1 VSRVAR
7 LRAATC
13 TPRALVS
20 LVLVLALAS
29 LASSS
34 HAHAQSPTPSTPG
47 GSTSGGST
55 PEATPPATAPASAAS
70 GVTLDYS
77 VIDRST
83 VRVFSVHGVGTV
95 AIPTSRGARRLL
107 ALPES
112 SHGSGLL
119 VSADGL
125 VVTARHVVRDGNL
138 LAVWVPGHERAFEA
152 HVVHVDETWDL
163 AVLAIQGT
171 FTDFVPIGAL
181 GRALHVRE
189 QVHAIGYPLDAS
201 RTDPQSAQ
209 GIVAG
214 VLPSGELQL
223 DIGVNPGN
231 SGGPL
236 IDADEHVVGIVVARG
251 DVEQGVQSIGVAVPV
266 DPIARLLA
274 TLTPDSGPVATARL
288 GLLNDAHSAE
298 VAELVQ
304 ILVRVQGAELYRD
317 VERALEGRGTGE
329 VLARLRRFADGA
341 TDAETIALLAAYF
354 WDAAAL
360 VLERNGGALLAS
372 ELGPGADRDLADD
385 LLRRAV
391 HLCFEARRRDPTI
404 AARSPFVAWVTYYL
418 RDTSPSAAG
427 SAAAAPAASPSTG
440 SAPAGAPARAVAPQA
455 SDAERVTAPAP
466 PRTPEQL
473 VRERDHRLHVSID
486 FLLPFAGPE
495 TSFSGFAPHVG
506 LSGSPYTLRLGVLAL
521 DLWLGATLGLEYVGA
536 GFGRGVRLYL
546 GLDLGGS
553 VRIGDVNGFVL
564 AGAWSPAAVAPFGG
578 LAAGGVLGSGRLR
591 AGAQLGSVQIGLEWH
606 GYQLEGD
613 YALHAFG
620 LYVDWG
626 FLQ

>member
-1 VSRVAR
+1 VRGAW
-7 LRAATC
+7 LA
-13 TPRALVS
+13 
-20 LVLVLALAS
+20 VLWLAALAS
-29 LASSS
+29 LSATSPLR
-34 HAHAQSPTPSTPG
+34 AQDT
-47 GSTSGGST
+47 
-55 PEATPPATAPASAAS
+55 TPPAAAETTPPPAA

-83 VRVFSVHGVGTV
+83 VRVFSVHGVGTA

-125 VVTARHVVRDGNL
+125 IVTARHVVRDGNL

-171 FTDFVPIGAL
+171 FTDFVPIRAL

-189 QVHAIGYPLDAS
+189 QVHAIGYPLDAR

-266 DPIARLLA
+266 DPIATLLA

-304 ILVRVQGAELYRD
+304 ILVRVRGAELYRD
-317 VERALEGRGTGE
+317 VERALEGSGTGE
-329 VLARLRRFADGA
+329 VLARLRRFADSA

-372 ELGPGADRDLADD
+372 ELGAGADRDLASD
-385 LLRRAV
+385 LLRRSV
-391 HLCFEARRRDPTI
+391 RLCFEARRRDATI
-404 AARSPFVAWVTYYL
+404 ITRSPFVAWVTYYL
-418 RDTSPSAAG
+418 RDTSPTT
-427 SAAAAPAASPSTG
+427 AAATPATPPATPASGT
-440 SAPAGAPARAVAPQA
+440 APARPAGPTAPQA
-455 SDAERVTAPAP
+455 ADAERVTAPAP
-466 PRTPEQL
+466 PRTAAEL
-473 VRERDHRLHVSID
+473 VRERDHRLHVFID
-486 FLLPFAGPE
+486 LLLPFAGPD
-495 TSFSGFAPHVG
+495 TSFSGFSPHVG

-578 LAAGGVLGSGRLR
+578 LGAGGVLGSGRLR
-591 AGAQLGSVQIGLEWH
+591 AGAQLGSTQVGLEWH
-606 GYQLEGD
+606 GYQLDGD

-626 FLQ
+626 FFE